1 MKVVILAGGYGTR
14 LSELTVAIPKPMVE
28 VGDIPILLHIMS
40 IYAKYGHKDFIVAL
54 GYKAEIIKDYFAKLS
69 HMKSDYTVNLKSG
82 SMTIHKE
89 PDMDWNITLVDTG
102 LDTMTGGRI
111 KRLKDYLCDDE
122 FLLTYGDGVADVDI
136 TATINLHRESD
147 KLITMT
153 AVRPAARFGELDIND
168 NVVASFEE
176 KPQLQQGWINGGF
189 FVCHPDVIN
198 YIDGDHEMFEREP
211 LQRIIKGKGIAAYK
225 HEGFW
230 QCMDSKRDHE
240 KLNEIWDSGL
250 APWA

>member
-14 LSELTVAIPKPMVE
+14 LSELTDIIPKPMVE
-28 VGDIPILLHIMS
+28 VGHIPILVHIMN
-40 IYAKYGHKDFIVAL
+40 IYAKHGHKDFIVAL
-54 GYKAEIIKDYFAKLS
+54 GYKAEVIKDYFAKLS

-82 SMTIHKE
+82 AMTIHKE
-89 PDMDWNITLVDTG
+89 PDMDWNVTLVDTG

-111 KRLKDYLCDDE
+111 KRLKDYIGDDE

-136 TATINLHRESD
+136 TAAVNLHRKSD

-168 NVVASFEE
+168 NAVVSFEE
-176 KPQLQQGWINGGF
+176 KPQLHQGWINGGF
-189 FVCHPDVIN
+189 FVCHPEVVN
-198 YIDGDHEMFEREP
+198 YIDGDHEMLEREP
-211 LQRIIKGKGIAAYK
+211 LQRIIKGKGMAAYK

-240 KLNEIWDSGL
+240 KLNEIWDSGR